1 MAWQLW
7 SRVAKGAAMHVYVR
21 VPYPTLLRYTLLY
34 YYIGRVCAYT
44 VLTTVQYLWSLDSS
58 YTVQSTVLVL

>member
-34 YYIGRVCAYT
+34 YYIGTVCAYT
-44 VLTTVQYLWSLDSS
+44 VLTTVLCTIPLEFG
-58 YTVQSTVLVL
+58 